1 MGLRKRE
8 NRSRAITTALK
19 QIDKQ
24 LKTENI
30 CQRLGDAAPMT
41 IETFSSGILPLDI
54 ALGGGVPVGRV
65 IEIFGA
71 ESSGKSLI
79 ATRIMASVQQQGG
92 TAALIDAEH
101 AFSEKFSKKL
111 GLLTEDILI
120 SQTDTLEQACEIIR
134 ALVKSNGVDVIV
146 LDSLASCMPSTL
158 QDESYEKNSIGLV
171 ARIMSTF
178 LRELVGL
185 ADKYGVT
192 VIIINQV
199 RDNVGVM
206 FGDPTTTPGGKFI
219 A

>member
-30 CQRLGDAAPMT
+30 CQRLGDDAPMT

-111 GLLTEDILI
+111 GLITEDILI
-120 SQTDTLEQACEIIR
+120 SQPDTLEQACEIIR

-206 FGDPTTTPGGKFI
+206 FGDPTTTPGGKII

>member
-111 GLLTEDILI
+111 
-120 SQTDTLEQACEIIR
+120 A
-134 ALVKSNGVDVIV
+134 
-146 LDSLASCMPSTL
+146 
-158 QDESYEKNSIGLV
+158 
-171 ARIMSTF
+171 
-178 LRELVGL
+178 
-185 ADKYGVT
+185 
-192 VIIINQV
+192 
-199 RDNVGVM
+199 
-206 FGDPTTTPGGKFI
+206 
-219 A
+219 